1 MERVT
6 NHERPG
12 VYSAYTATAA
22 AQRGNR
28 RGVAA
33 VVAVSQKGTAGTL
46 YALGSYRQA
55 AETFGAEDG
64 LTALVKLLLANGAAR
79 VLAVPVANENGYE
92 AAFALVQEQEGVNV
106 VVCDSEKL
114 AVQQKLRD
122 SVMSASAERRERI
135 AVVAG
140 AAGETA
146 EALVKRAGELNSERV
161 VLVAPAVSQEAG
173 GAWVAAAV
181 AGAICGGSDP
191 ALPLG
196 GAELQGISALEK
208 RLDESEVDAL
218 IRGGVTPVERV
229 GGSCWVI
236 RGVTTRTKTGQ
247 ASDRTWRDLT
257 TILVVDDVIPGVR
270 EALRARFPRAK
281 NTAQTRGAV
290 QSLVVEV
297 LERKLASVFYQEGPG
312 MLIHPVW
319 QSANVYF
326 VGLALA
332 QEPKQDYVRYTFT
345 FWEDENRYRQKLVP
359 VGQKKTTGAVSKPAA
374 PSSTGN
380 GGAAAGTE
388 YHTVT
393 QGETLW
399 GIAQSRGMSL
409 GELLVLNP
417 QLKNPNR
424 ISAGQ
429 RLRVK

>member
-1 MERVT
+1 M
-6 NHERPG
+6 
-12 VYSAYTATAA
+12 
-22 AQRGNR
+22 
-28 RGVAA
+28 
-33 VVAVSQKGTAGTL
+33 KI
-46 YALGSYRQA
+46 
-55 AETFGAEDG
+55 
-64 LTALVKLLLANGAAR
+64 LLANGAAR
-79 VLAVPVANENGYE
+79 VLAVPVADETGYA

-106 VVCDSEKL
+106 VICDSEKL

-247 ASDRTWRDLT
+247 ASDQTWRDLT

-297 LERKLASVFYQEGPG
+297 LERKLAAEVITGYDAVE
-312 MLIHPVW
+312 VT
-319 QSANVYF
+319 
-326 VGLALA
+326 ALA
-332 QEPKQDYVRYTFT
+332 DEPGICLVTFG
-345 FWEDENRYRQKLVP
+345 F
-359 VGQKKTTGAVSKPAA
+359 
-374 PSSTGN
+374 
-380 GGAAAGTE
+380 
-388 YHTVT
+388 TVT
-393 QGETLW
+393 H
-399 GIAQSRGMSL
+399 GMDQIWL
-409 GELLVLNP
+409 
-417 QLKNPNR
+417 
-424 ISAGQ
+424 SAE
-429 RLRVK
+429 VTV

>member
-1 MERVT
+1 MVD
-6 NHERPG
+6 
-12 VYSAYTATAA
+12 
-22 AQRGNR
+22 
-28 RGVAA
+28 AA
-33 VVAVSQKGTAGTL
+33 VLPEVFLKVLKAK
-46 YALGSYRQA
+46 
-55 AETFGAEDG
+55 E
-64 LTALVKLLLANGAAR
+64 LLANGAAR
-79 VLAVPVANENGYE
+79 VLAVPVAEESGYA

-247 ASDRTWRDLT
+247 ASDQTWRDLT

-297 LERKLASVFYQEGPG
+297 LERKLAAEVITGYDAVE
-312 MLIHPVW
+312 VT
-319 QSANVYF
+319 
-326 VGLALA
+326 ALA
-332 QEPKQDYVRYTFT
+332 DELAARYDVVMAT
-345 FWEDENRYRQKLVP
+345 EIGGGVVP
-359 VGQKKTTGAVSKPAA
+359 MDAEAREWREAVGRMNAA
-374 PSSTGN
+374 L
-380 GGAAAGTE
+380 AAQAE
-388 YHTVT
+388 TVT
-393 QGETLW
+393 RIFCGLP
-399 GIAQSRGMSL
+399 L
-409 GELLVLNP
+409 EL
-417 QLKNPNR
+417 KR
-424 ISAGQ
+424 
-429 RLRVK
+429 

>member
-1 MERVT
+1 MTGAYGLAALRQAMTDYLTAQGVESMTAWPKDRV
-6 NHERPG
+6 G
-12 VYSAYTATAA
+12 ALTAPL
-22 AQRGNR
+22 
-28 RGVAA
+28 A
-33 VVAVSQKGTAGTL
+33 VVQVKEVKAGSAGFQNYLGQRYDAETRSWTEAFGQKVSVKFLVTL
-46 YALGSYRQA
+46 YSPRQDGERGCRALLDRVAEAFLRGGPEGFAVEKWSVGETGFDRESGSFRGKLQA
-55 AETFGAEDG
+55 VCRGM
-64 LTALVKLLLANGAAR
+64 LTALVKILLANGAAR
-79 VLAVPVANENGYE
+79 VLAVPVADENGYE

-106 VVCDSEKL
+106 VICDSEKL

-122 SVMSASAERRERI
+122 SVMSASAERREGI

-297 LERKLASVFYQEGPG
+297 LERKLAAEVITGYDAVE
-312 MLIHPVW
+312 VT
-319 QSANVYF
+319 
-326 VGLALA
+326 ALA
-332 QEPKQDYVRYTFT
+332 DEPGICLVTFG
-345 FWEDENRYRQKLVP
+345 F
-359 VGQKKTTGAVSKPAA
+359 
-374 PSSTGN
+374 
-380 GGAAAGTE
+380 
-388 YHTVT
+388 TVT
-393 QGETLW
+393 H
-399 GIAQSRGMSL
+399 GMDQIWL
-409 GELLVLNP
+409 
-417 QLKNPNR
+417 
-424 ISAGQ
+424 SAE
-429 RLRVK
+429 VTV

>member
-1 MERVT
+1 M
-6 NHERPG
+6 
-12 VYSAYTATAA
+12 
-22 AQRGNR
+22 
-28 RGVAA
+28 AA
-33 VVAVSQKGTAGTL
+33 VVAVSRKGTAGTL
-46 YALGSYRQA
+46 YALGSYRQT

-64 LTALVKLLLANGAAR
+64 LTALVKILLANGAAR

-106 VVCDSEKL
+106 VICDSEKL

-247 ASDRTWRDLT
+247 ASDQTWRDLT

-270 EALRARFPRAK
+270 EALRTRFPRAK

-297 LERKLASVFYQEGPG
+297 LERKLAAEVITGYDAVE
-312 MLIHPVW
+312 VT
-319 QSANVYF
+319 
-326 VGLALA
+326 ALA
-332 QEPKQDYVRYTFT
+332 DEPGICFVTFG
-345 FWEDENRYRQKLVP
+345 F
-359 VGQKKTTGAVSKPAA
+359 
-374 PSSTGN
+374 
-380 GGAAAGTE
+380 
-388 YHTVT
+388 TVT
-393 QGETLW
+393 H
-399 GIAQSRGMSL
+399 GMDQIWL
-409 GELLVLNP
+409 
-417 QLKNPNR
+417 
-424 ISAGQ
+424 SAE
-429 RLRVK
+429 VTV

>member
-22 AQRGNR
+22 AQRRNR
-28 RGVAA
+28 RGIAA
-33 VVAVSQKGTAGTL
+33 VIAESRKGTAGTL

-55 AETFGAEDG
+55 VETFGAEDG
-64 LTALVKLLLANGAAR
+64 LTALVKILLANGAAR
-79 VLAVPVANENGYE
+79 VLAVPVADESGYA

-247 ASDRTWRDLT
+247 ASDQTWRDLT

-297 LERKLASVFYQEGPG
+297 LERKLAAEVITGYDAVE
-312 MLIHPVW
+312 VT
-319 QSANVYF
+319 
-326 VGLALA
+326 ALA
-332 QEPKQDYVRYTFT
+332 DEPGICLVTFG
-345 FWEDENRYRQKLVP
+345 F
-359 VGQKKTTGAVSKPAA
+359 
-374 PSSTGN
+374 
-380 GGAAAGTE
+380 
-388 YHTVT
+388 TVT
-393 QGETLW
+393 H
-399 GIAQSRGMSL
+399 GMDQIWL
-409 GELLVLNP
+409 
-417 QLKNPNR
+417 
-424 ISAGQ
+424 SAE
-429 RLRVK
+429 VTV

>member
-22 AQRGNR
+22 AQRRNR
-28 RGVAA
+28 RGIAA
-33 VVAVSQKGTAGTL
+33 VVAESRKGTAGTL

-55 AETFGAEDG
+55 VETFGAEDG
-64 LTALVKLLLANGAAR
+64 LTALVKILLANGAAR
-79 VLAVPVANENGYE
+79 VLAVPVADETGYA

-106 VVCDSEKL
+106 VLCDSEKL

-146 EALVKRAGELNSERV
+146 EELVKRAGELNSERV

-173 GAWVAAAV
+173 GAWVAA
-181 AGAICGGSDP
+181 

-247 ASDRTWRDLT
+247 ASDQTWRDLT

-297 LERKLASVFYQEGPG
+297 LERKLAAEVITGYDAVE
-312 MLIHPVW
+312 VT
-319 QSANVYF
+319 
-326 VGLALA
+326 ALA
-332 QEPKQDYVRYTFT
+332 DEPGICLVTFG
-345 FWEDENRYRQKLVP
+345 F
-359 VGQKKTTGAVSKPAA
+359 
-374 PSSTGN
+374 
-380 GGAAAGTE
+380 
-388 YHTVT
+388 TVT
-393 QGETLW
+393 H
-399 GIAQSRGMSL
+399 GMDQIWL
-409 GELLVLNP
+409 
-417 QLKNPNR
+417 
-424 ISAGQ
+424 SAE
-429 RLRVK
+429 VTV

>member
-28 RGVAA
+28 RGVVA

-55 AETFGAEDG
+55 AEAFGAEDG
-64 LTALVKLLLANGAAR
+64 LTALVKILLANGAAR

-106 VVCDSEKL
+106 VICDSEKL

-181 AGAICGGSDP
+181 AGAICGP

-229 GGSCWVI
+229 GGRCWVI

-297 LERKLASVFYQEGPG
+297 LERKLAAEVITGYDAVE
-312 MLIHPVW
+312 VT
-319 QSANVYF
+319 
-326 VGLALA
+326 ALA
-332 QEPKQDYVRYTFT
+332 DEPGICLVTFG
-345 FWEDENRYRQKLVP
+345 F
-359 VGQKKTTGAVSKPAA
+359 
-374 PSSTGN
+374 
-380 GGAAAGTE
+380 
-388 YHTVT
+388 TVT
-393 QGETLW
+393 H
-399 GIAQSRGMSL
+399 GMDQIWL
-409 GELLVLNP
+409 
-417 QLKNPNR
+417 
-424 ISAGQ
+424 SAE
-429 RLRVK
+429 VTV

>member
-12 VYSAYTATAA
+12 VYSAYMATAA

-55 AETFGAEDG
+55 AEAFGAEDG
-64 LTALVKLLLANGAAR
+64 LTALVKILLANGAAR
-79 VLAVPVANENGYE
+79 VLAVPVAEESGYA

-229 GGSCWVI
+229 GGRCPDEGGGAVPRGGSAGAEAGGGGHHRVRRGGGDGAGGRAGDLSCDIWI
-236 RGVTTRTKTGQ
+236 YGDPWDGSDLAERRGDGVRKE
-247 ASDRTWRDLT
+247 AVTWR
-257 TILVVDDVIPGVR
+257 
-270 EALRARFPRAK
+270 
-281 NTAQTRGAV
+281 
-290 QSLVVEV
+290 
-297 LERKLASVFYQEGPG
+297 
-312 MLIHPVW
+312 
-319 QSANVYF
+319 
-326 VGLALA
+326 
-332 QEPKQDYVRYTFT
+332 
-345 FWEDENRYRQKLVP
+345 
-359 VGQKKTTGAVSKPAA
+359 
-374 PSSTGN
+374 
-380 GGAAAGTE
+380 
-388 YHTVT
+388 
-393 QGETLW
+393 
-399 GIAQSRGMSL
+399 
-409 GELLVLNP
+409 
-417 QLKNPNR
+417 
-424 ISAGQ
+424 
-429 RLRVK
+429 

>member
-1 MERVT
+1 MTGAHGLAALRQAMTDYLTAQGVESMTAWPKDRV
-6 NHERPG
+6 G
-12 VYSAYTATAA
+12 ALTAPL
-22 AQRGNR
+22 
-28 RGVAA
+28 A
-33 VVAVSQKGTAGTL
+33 VVQVKEVEAGSAGFQN
-46 YALGSYRQA
+46 YLGQRYD
-55 AETFGAEDG
+55 AETRRWTEAFG

-106 VVCDSEKL
+106 VICDSEKL

-247 ASDRTWRDLT
+247 ASDQTWRDLT

-297 LERKLASVFYQEGPG
+297 LERKLAAEVITGYDAVE
-312 MLIHPVW
+312 VT
-319 QSANVYF
+319 
-326 VGLALA
+326 ALA
-332 QEPKQDYVRYTFT
+332 DEPGICLVTFG
-345 FWEDENRYRQKLVP
+345 F
-359 VGQKKTTGAVSKPAA
+359 
-374 PSSTGN
+374 
-380 GGAAAGTE
+380 
-388 YHTVT
+388 TVT
-393 QGETLW
+393 H
-399 GIAQSRGMSL
+399 GMDQIWL
-409 GELLVLNP
+409 
-417 QLKNPNR
+417 
-424 ISAGQ
+424 SAE
-429 RLRVK
+429 VTV

>member
-106 VVCDSEKL
+106 VICDSEKL

-146 EALVKRAGELNSERV
+146 EALVKRAGELNTS
-161 VLVAPAVSQEAG
+161 
-173 GAWVAAAV
+173 
-181 AGAICGGSDP
+181 
-191 ALPLG
+191 
-196 GAELQGISALEK
+196 
-208 RLDESEVDAL
+208 
-218 IRGGVTPVERV
+218 
-229 GGSCWVI
+229 
-236 RGVTTRTKTGQ
+236 
-247 ASDRTWRDLT
+247 
-257 TILVVDDVIPGVR
+257 
-270 EALRARFPRAK
+270 
-281 NTAQTRGAV
+281 V
-290 QSLVVEV
+290 Q
-297 LERKLASVFYQEGPG
+297 Q
-312 MLIHPVW
+312 
-319 QSANVYF
+319 
-326 VGLALA
+326 
-332 QEPKQDYVRYTFT
+332 
-345 FWEDENRYRQKLVP
+345 
-359 VGQKKTTGAVSKPAA
+359 GQKVFRRK
-374 PSSTGN
+374 
-380 GGAAAGTE
+380 
-388 YHTVT
+388 
-393 QGETLW
+393 
-399 GIAQSRGMSL
+399 R
-409 GELLVLNP
+409 
-417 QLKNPNR
+417 
-424 ISAGQ
+424 
-429 RLRVK
+429 